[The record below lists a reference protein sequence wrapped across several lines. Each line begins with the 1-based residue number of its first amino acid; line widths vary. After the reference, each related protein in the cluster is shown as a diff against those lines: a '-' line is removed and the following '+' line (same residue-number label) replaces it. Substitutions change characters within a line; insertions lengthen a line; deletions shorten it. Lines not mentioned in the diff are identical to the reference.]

1 MKYTYLLLIFLLSQ
15 CAAVNIVPLAIEE
28 SNKNKNI
35 SLIEKYI
42 EDPYQVDGKWFYPR
56 DYKSYEEVG
65 IAEIEINLNNGD
77 MTTNKEFFHNEAFSG
92 SHRSLPLP
100 SILEVTN
107 LENGKTTKVR
117 VNNRGAYSS
126 THIINLSSVVFKELD
141 LNSGGGLVKI
151 ELINTNESFILSET
165 RTFEEEKRVVEAPIS
180 DVIVIDEEISN
191 SEMVTNLSEIQTI
204 EKRQYN
210 EIYINIAAFSFFEN
224 AKIVLDELS
233 NFKAKVYN
241 MTTNGGTQI
250 YRVLIGPYED
260 VNKLINDLKDDT
272 FKKYED
278 LSIFL
283 I

>member
-1 MKYTYLLLIFLLSQ
+1 MKYIYLLLIFLLSQ
-15 CAAVNIVPLAIEE
+15 CAAVNIVPLAIED

-56 DYKSYEEVG
+56 DYKSFIEVG
-65 IAEIEINLNNGD
+65 IAEIEIELNNGD
-77 MTTNKEFFHNEAFSG
+77 LTTNKEFFHNEALSG

-107 LENGKTTKVR
+107 LENGRKTKVR

-126 THIINLSSVVFKELD
+126 THIISLSTGVFKELN

-165 RTFEEEKRVVEAPIS
+165 QTFEEEKRVVEAPIS
-180 DVIVIDEEISN
+180 DVVVIDAGIPN
-191 SEMVTNLSEIQTI
+191 SEIVTNVSDIQTI

-210 EIYINIAAFSFFEN
+210 EIYLNIATFSFLEN
-224 AKIVLDELS
+224 AKIVLDGLS

-241 MTTNGGTQI
+241 MTTNEGAQI
-250 YRVLIGPYED
+250 FRVLIGPYED

>member
-1 MKYTYLLLIFLLSQ
+1 MRYNYLLLILLLSQ
-15 CAAVNIVPLAIEE
+15 CTALDIVPLAIEE
-28 SNKNKNI
+28 INKNKNI
-35 SLIEKYI
+35 TLIEKYI

-56 DYKSYEEVG
+56 DHKSYVEVG
-65 IAEIEINLNNGD
+65 IAEIEIDLNNGD
-77 MTTNKEFFHNEAFSG
+77 LTTNKEFFHNDVFSG

-107 LENGKTTKVR
+107 LENGKTAKVR

-126 THIINLSSVVFKELD
+126 THIINLSSGVFKELN

-165 RTFEEEKRVVEAPIS
+165 RTFEEEKKVLDAPIS
-180 DVIVIDEEISN
+180 DVFVIDDEVSN
-191 SEMVTNLSEIQTI
+191 SEIITNVSDQKTI

-210 EIYINIAAFSFFEN
+210 EIYLNIAAFSFFEN
-224 AKIVLDELS
+224 AKIVSDELS

-250 YRVLIGPYED
+250 FRVLIGPYED

>member
-1 MKYTYLLLIFLLSQ
+1 MKYIYLLLILLLSQ
-15 CAAVNIVPLAIEE
+15 CAAVNIVPLAIEDN
-28 SNKNKNI
+28 NKNKNI

-42 EDPYQVDGKWFYPR
+42 EEPYQVDGKWFYPR
-56 DYKSYEEVG
+56 DYKSFIEVG
-65 IAEIEINLNNGD
+65 IAEIEIELNNGD
-77 MTTNKEFFHNEAFSG
+77 LTTNKEFFHNDVNSG

-100 SILEVTN
+100 SILLVTN
-107 LENGKTTKVR
+107 LENGRTTKVR

-126 THIINLSSVVFKELD
+126 THIINLSSGVFKELN

-165 RTFEEEKRVVEAPIS
+165 QTFEEEKKVVEAPIS
-180 DVIVIDEEISN
+180 DVVVIDAEIPN
-191 SEMVTNLSEIQTI
+191 TEIVTNVSDIQTI

-210 EIYINIAAFSFFEN
+210 EIYLNIATFSFLEN

-241 MTTNGGTQI
+241 MTTSGGTQI
-250 YRVLIGPYED
+250 FRVLIGPYED

>member
-1 MKYTYLLLIFLLSQ
+1 MKYICLLLILLLSQ
-15 CAAVNIVPLAIEE
+15 CAAVNIVPLAIEDN
-28 SNKNKNI
+28 NKNKNI

-42 EDPYQVDGKWFYPR
+42 EEPYQVDGKWFYPR
-56 DYKSYEEVG
+56 DYKSFIELG
-65 IAEIEINLNNGD
+65 IAEIEIELNNGD
-77 MTTNKEFFHNEAFSG
+77 LTTNKEFFHNEALSG

-107 LENGKTTKVR
+107 LENGRKTKVR

-126 THIINLSSVVFKELD
+126 THIISLSSGVFKELN

-165 RTFEEEKRVVEAPIS
+165 QTFEEEKRVVEAPIS
-180 DVIVIDEEISN
+180 DVVVIDDEISN
-191 SEMVTNLSEIQTI
+191 LEIVTNVSEIQTI
-204 EKRQYN
+204 EKRQYK
-210 EIYINIAAFSFFEN
+210 EIYLNIATFSFFEN
-224 AKIVLDELS
+224 AKIVLDEFS

-241 MTTNGGTQI
+241 MTTNEGTQI
-250 YRVLIGPYED
+250 FRVLIGPYED

>member
-1 MKYTYLLLIFLLSQ
+1 MKYTYLSLIFLLSQ
-15 CAAVNIVPLAIEE
+15 CAAINIVPLAIEE

-56 DYKSYEEVG
+56 DYKSYIEVG
-65 IAEIEINLNNGD
+65 IAELEIELNNGD
-77 MTTNKEFFHNEAFSG
+77 LTTNNEFFHNEAFSG

-107 LENGKTTKVR
+107 LENGRTAKVR

-126 THIINLSSVVFKELD
+126 THIISLSSGVFKELN

-165 RTFEEEKRVVEAPIS
+165 RTFDEEKKVVEAPIS
-180 DVIVIDEEISN
+180 DVVVIDSEIS
-191 SEMVTNLSEIQTI
+191 SSKIVTNVSDIQTA
-204 EKRQYN
+204 EKRKYN
-210 EIYINIAAFSFFEN
+210 EIYLNIATFSFFEN

-233 NFKAKVYN
+233 NFKAKIYN
-241 MTTNGGTQI
+241 MTTNEGTQI
-250 YRVLIGPYED
+250 FRVLVGPYED
-260 VNKLINDLKDDT
+260 INKLINDLKDDT

>member
-1 MKYTYLLLIFLLSQ
+1 MKYIILLLTFLLSQ
-15 CAAVNIVPLAIEE
+15 CAAVDIVPLAIEDN
-28 SNKNKNI
+28 NKKRNI

-42 EDPYQVDGKWFYPR
+42 EDPYQVNGKWFYPK
-56 DYKSYEEVG
+56 DYKSYVEVG
-65 IAEIEINLNNGD
+65 IAQIEIDLNNGD
-77 MTTNKEFFHNEAFSG
+77 LTTNKEFFHNEVFSG

-107 LENGKTTKVR
+107 LENGRTAKVR

-126 THIINLSSVVFKELD
+126 THIISLSLGVFKELD
-141 LNSGGGLVKI
+141 LNNDGGLVRV

-165 RTFEEEKRVVEAPIS
+165 KTFEEEKRVVEAPIS
-180 DVIVIDEEISN
+180 DVVVIDEEISDAEIFTDQSRIKV
-191 SEMVTNLSEIQTI
+191 SE
-204 EKRQYN
+204 KKQYK
-210 EIYINIAAFSFFEN
+210 EIYLNIATFSFSEN

-233 NFKAKVYN
+233 NFKSKVYKITGN
-241 MTTNGGTQI
+241 EGTHLFK
-250 YRVLIGPYED
+250 VLVGPYDD

>member
-1 MKYTYLLLIFLLSQ
+1 MKYIYLFLILLLSQ
-15 CAAVNIVPLAIEE
+15 CAAVNIVPLAIED
-28 SNKNKNI
+28 SNKNKNV

-56 DYKSYEEVG
+56 DYKSYVEVG
-65 IAEIEINLNNGD
+65 IAEIELDLNNGD
-77 MTTNKEFFHNEAFSG
+77 LTTNKEFFHNEAFSG

-107 LENGKTTKVR
+107 LENGRTTKVR

-126 THIINLSSVVFKELD
+126 THIINLSSGVFKDLN

-165 RTFEEEKRVVEAPIS
+165 QTFEEEKKVVEAPIS
-180 DVIVIDEEISN
+180 DVVVIDSEIPN
-191 SEMVTNLSEIQTI
+191 TEIVTNVSDIQTI
-204 EKRQYN
+204 QKRQYN
-210 EIYINIAAFSFFEN
+210 EIYLNVATFSFLEN

-241 MTTNGGTQI
+241 MTTSGGTQI
-250 YRVLIGPYED
+250 FRVLIGPYED

>member
-1 MKYTYLLLIFLLSQ
+1 MKYIYLLLILLLSQ
-15 CAAVNIVPLAIEE
+15 CAAVNIIPLAIED

-42 EDPYQVDGKWFYPR
+42 EEPYQVDGKWFYPR
-56 DYKSYEEVG
+56 DYKSYTEVG
-65 IAEIEINLNNGD
+65 IAEIEIELNNGD
-77 MTTNKEFFHNEAFSG
+77 LTTNKEFFHNDAHSG

-107 LENGKTTKVR
+107 LENGRTTKVR

-126 THIINLSSVVFKELD
+126 THIINLSSGVFKELN

-165 RTFEEEKRVVEAPIS
+165 QTFEEEKKVVEAPIS
-180 DVIVIDEEISN
+180 DVVVIDAEIPN
-191 SEMVTNLSEIQTI
+191 SEIVTNVSDIQTI

-210 EIYINIAAFSFFEN
+210 EIYLNIATFSFLEN

-250 YRVLIGPYED
+250 FRVLIGPYED

>member
-1 MKYTYLLLIFLLSQ
+1 MKYICLFLILLLSQ
-15 CAAVNIVPLAIEE
+15 CAAVNIVPLAIED
-28 SNKNKNI
+28 SNKNKNV

-56 DYKSYEEVG
+56 DYKSYVEVG
-65 IAEIEINLNNGD
+65 IAEIELDLNNGD
-77 MTTNKEFFHNEAFSG
+77 LTTNKEFFHNEAFSG

-107 LENGKTTKVR
+107 LENGRTTKVR

-126 THIINLSSVVFKELD
+126 THIINLSSGVFKDLK

-151 ELINTNESFILSET
+151 ELINTNESFILSKT
-165 RTFEEEKRVVEAPIS
+165 RTFEEEKKVVEAPIS
-180 DVIVIDEEISN
+180 DVVVIDSEIPN
-191 SEMVTNLSEIQTI
+191 TEIVTNVSDIQTI

-210 EIYINIAAFSFFEN
+210 EIYLNVATFSFLEN

-241 MTTNGGTQI
+241 MTTSGGTQI
-250 YRVLIGPYED
+250 FRVLIGPYED

>member
-1 MKYTYLLLIFLLSQ
+1 MKYICLLLILLLSQ
-15 CAAVNIVPLAIEE
+15 CAAVNIVPLAIEDN
-28 SNKNKNI
+28 NKNKNI

-42 EDPYQVDGKWFYPR
+42 EEPYQVDGKWFYPR
-56 DYKSYEEVG
+56 DYKSFIEVG
-65 IAEIEINLNNGD
+65 IAEIEIELNNGD
-77 MTTNKEFFHNEAFSG
+77 LTTNKEFFHNEALSG

-107 LENGKTTKVR
+107 LENGRKTKVR

-126 THIINLSSVVFKELD
+126 THIISLSTGVFKELN

-165 RTFEEEKRVVEAPIS
+165 QTFEEEKRVVEAPIS
-180 DVIVIDEEISN
+180 DVMVIDNELPN
-191 SEMVTNLSEIQTI
+191 SEIVTNVSDIKTL

-210 EIYINIAAFSFFEN
+210 KIYLNIASFSFLEN
-224 AKIVLDELS
+224 AKIVLDGLS

-241 MTTNGGTQI
+241 MTTNEGAQI
-250 YRVLIGPYED
+250 FRVLIGPYED

>member
-1 MKYTYLLLIFLLSQ
+1 MKYIYLLLILLLSQ

-56 DYKSYEEVG
+56 DYKSYVEVG
-65 IAEIEINLNNGD
+65 IAEIELDLNNGD
-77 MTTNKEFFHNEAFSG
+77 LTTNKEFFHNEAFSG

-107 LENGKTTKVR
+107 LENGRTTKVR

-126 THIINLSSVVFKELD
+126 THIINLSSGVFKELN

-151 ELINTNESFILSET
+151 ELINTNESFILSKT
-165 RTFEEEKRVVEAPIS
+165 RTFEEEKKVVDAPIS
-180 DVIVIDEEISN
+180 DVMVIDDEISN
-191 SEMVTNLSEIQTI
+191 SEIVINVSDTQTI

-210 EIYINIAAFSFFEN
+210 EIYLNIATFSFLEN

-241 MTTNGGTQI
+241 MATNGGTQI
-250 YRVLIGPYED
+250 FRVLIGPYD
-260 VNKLINDLKDDT
+260 DLNKLINDLKDDT

>member
-1 MKYTYLLLIFLLSQ
+1 MKYVYLLLILLLSQ
-15 CAAVNIVPLAIEE
+15 CAAVNIVPLAIED

-56 DYKSYEEVG
+56 DYKSFLEVG
-65 IAEIEINLNNGD
+65 IAEIEIELNNGD
-77 MTTNKEFFHNEAFSG
+77 LTTNKEFFHNEVLSG

-107 LENGKTTKVR
+107 LENSRKTKVR

-126 THIINLSSVVFKELD
+126 THIISLSTGVFKELN

-165 RTFEEEKRVVEAPIS
+165 QTFEEEKRVVEAPIS
-180 DVIVIDEEISN
+180 DVVVIDAGIPN
-191 SEMVTNLSEIQTI
+191 SEIVTNVSDIQTI

-210 EIYINIAAFSFFEN
+210 EIYLNIATFSFLEN
-224 AKIVLDELS
+224 AKIVLDGLS

-241 MTTNGGTQI
+241 MTTNEGAQI
-250 YRVLIGPYED
+250 FRVLVGPYKD

>member
-1 MKYTYLLLIFLLSQ
+1 MKYIYLLLILLLSQ
-15 CAAVNIVPLAIEE
+15 CAAVNIVPLAIED
-28 SNKNKNI
+28 SNKNKNV

-56 DYKSYEEVG
+56 DYKSYVEVG
-65 IAEIEINLNNGD
+65 IAEIELDLNNGD
-77 MTTNKEFFHNEAFSG
+77 LTTNKEFFHNEAFSG

-107 LENGKTTKVR
+107 LENGRTTKVR

-126 THIINLSSVVFKELD
+126 THIINLSSAVFKELK
-141 LNSGGGLVKI
+141 LNSEGGLVKI
-151 ELINTNESFILSET
+151 ELINTNESFTLSET
-165 RTFEEEKRVVEAPIS
+165 QTFEEEKKVVEAPIS
-180 DVIVIDEEISN
+180 DVVVIDAEIPN
-191 SEMVTNLSEIQTI
+191 TEIVTNVSDIQTI

-210 EIYINIAAFSFFEN
+210 EIYLNVATFSFLEN

-241 MTTNGGTQI
+241 TTTSGSTQI
-250 YRVLIGPYED
+250 FRVLIGPYED

>member
-1 MKYTYLLLIFLLSQ
+1 MKYIYLLLILLLSQ
-15 CAAVNIVPLAIEE
+15 CAAVNIVPLAIEDT
-28 SNKNKNI
+28 NKNKNI

-65 IAEIEINLNNGD
+65 IAEIEIELNNGD
-77 MTTNKEFFHNEAFSG
+77 LTTNKEFYHNEAFSG

-107 LENGKTTKVR
+107 LENGRTTKVR
-117 VNNRGAYSS
+117 INNRGAYSS
-126 THIINLSSVVFKELD
+126 THIINLSSGVFKELK
-141 LNSGGGLVKI
+141 LNSEGGLVKI

-165 RTFEEEKRVVEAPIS
+165 QTFEEEKKVVEAPIS
-180 DVIVIDEEISN
+180 DVVVIDAEIPN
-191 SEMVTNLSEIQTI
+191 TEIVTNVSDIQTI

-210 EIYINIAAFSFFEN
+210 EIYLNVATFSFLEN

-241 MTTNGGTQI
+241 MTTSGGAQI
-250 YRVLIGPYED
+250 FRVLIGPYED

>member
-1 MKYTYLLLIFLLSQ
+1 MKYTYLFLIFLLSQ
-15 CAAVNIVPLAIEE
+15 CAAINIVPLAIEE

-56 DYKSYEEVG
+56 DYKTYIEVG
-65 IAEIEINLNNGD
+65 IAELEIELNNGD
-77 MTTNKEFFHNEAFSG
+77 LTTNNEFFHNEAFSG

-107 LENGKTTKVR
+107 LENGRTAKVR

-126 THIINLSSVVFKELD
+126 THIINLSSGVFKELN

-165 RTFEEEKRVVEAPIS
+165 RTFEEEKKIVEAPIS
-180 DVIVIDEEISN
+180 DVVVIDSEISN
-191 SEMVTNLSEIQTI
+191 STIVTNVSDIQTA
-204 EKRQYN
+204 EKRKYN
-210 EIYINIAAFSFFEN
+210 EIYLNIATFSFFEN

-233 NFKAKVYN
+233 NFKAKIYN
-241 MTTNGGTQI
+241 MPTNEGTQI
-250 YRVLIGPYED
+250 FRVLVGPYED
-260 VNKLINDLKDDT
+260 INKLINDLKDDT

>member
-1 MKYTYLLLIFLLSQ
+1 MKYIYLLLILLLSQ
-15 CAAVNIVPLAIEE
+15 CAAFNIVPLAIED
-28 SNKNKNI
+28 SNKKKNI

-56 DYKSYEEVG
+56 DYKSYIEVG
-65 IAEIEINLNNGD
+65 IAEIEIDLNNGD
-77 MTTNKEFFHNEAFSG
+77 LTTNKEFFHNEAFSG
-92 SHRSLPLP
+92 SHRLLPLP

-107 LENGKTTKVR
+107 LENGRTAKVR

-126 THIINLSSVVFKELD
+126 THIIKLSSGVFKELN

-165 RTFEEEKRVVEAPIS
+165 KTFDEEKKVIEAPIS
-180 DVIVIDEEISN
+180 DVVVIDEEISN
-191 SEMVTNLSEIQTI
+191 SEIVTNMSDLQFI

-210 EIYINIAAFSFFEN
+210 EIYLNIATFSFVEN
-224 AKIVLDELS
+224 ARIVSDDLS

-241 MTTNGGTQI
+241 MTTNGGIQI
-250 YRVLIGPYED
+250 FRVLIGPYD
-260 VNKLINDLKDDT
+260 NVNKLINDLKDDT
-272 FKKYED
+272 LKKYED

>member
-1 MKYTYLLLIFLLSQ
+1 MKYIYLLLILLLSQ
-15 CAAVNIVPLAIEE
+15 CAAVNIVPLAIED

-42 EDPYQVDGKWFYPR
+42 EEPYQVDGKWFYPR
-56 DYKSYEEVG
+56 DYKSFIEVG
-65 IAEIEINLNNGD
+65 IAEIEIELNNGD
-77 MTTNKEFFHNEAFSG
+77 LTTNKEFFHNEAFSG

-107 LENGKTTKVR
+107 LENGRTTKVR

-126 THIINLSSVVFKELD
+126 THIINLSSGVFKELN

-165 RTFEEEKRVVEAPIS
+165 QTFEEEKKVVEAPIS
-180 DVIVIDEEISN
+180 DVVVIDAEIPN
-191 SEMVTNLSEIQTI
+191 TEIVTNVSDIKTI

-210 EIYINIAAFSFFEN
+210 EIYLNIATFSFLEN

-250 YRVLIGPYED
+250 FRVLIGPYED

>member
-1 MKYTYLLLIFLLSQ
+1 MKYICLFLILLLSQ
-15 CAAVNIVPLAIEE
+15 CAVVNIVPLAIED
-28 SNKNKNI
+28 SNKNKNV

-56 DYKSYEEVG
+56 DYKSYVEVG
-65 IAEIEINLNNGD
+65 IAEIELDLNNGD
-77 MTTNKEFFHNEAFSG
+77 LTTNKEFFHNEAFSG

-107 LENGKTTKVR
+107 LENGRTTKVR

-126 THIINLSSVVFKELD
+126 THIINLSSGVFKDLK

-151 ELINTNESFILSET
+151 ELINTNESFILSKT
-165 RTFEEEKRVVEAPIS
+165 RTFEEEKKVVEAPIS
-180 DVIVIDEEISN
+180 DVVVIDSEIPN
-191 SEMVTNLSEIQTI
+191 TEIVTNVSDIQTI

-210 EIYINIAAFSFFEN
+210 EIYLNVATFSFLEN
-224 AKIVLDELS
+224 ANIVLDELS

-241 MTTNGGTQI
+241 MTTSGGTQI
-250 YRVLIGPYED
+250 FRVLIGPYED

>member
-1 MKYTYLLLIFLLSQ
+1 MKYIILLFTLLLSQ
-15 CAAVNIVPLAIEE
+15 CAAVDIVPLAFEDN
-28 SNKNKNI
+28 NKKRNV

-42 EDPYQVDGKWFYPR
+42 EDPYQVNGKWFYPK
-56 DYKSYEEVG
+56 DYKSYVEVG
-65 IAEIEINLNNGD
+65 IAQIEIDLNNGD
-77 MTTNKEFFHNEAFSG
+77 LTTNKEFFHNEVFSG

-107 LENGKTTKVR
+107 LENGRTAKVR

-126 THIINLSSVVFKELD
+126 THIIRLSLGVFKELD
-141 LNSGGGLVKI
+141 LNNDGGLVRV

-165 RTFEEEKRVVEAPIS
+165 QTFEEEKRVVEAPIS
-180 DVIVIDEEISN
+180 DVVVIDEEISD
-191 SEMVTNLSEIQTI
+191 TEISTDQSRI
-204 EKRQYN
+204 KVAEKKQYK
-210 EIYINIAAFSFFEN
+210 EIYLNIATFSFSEN

-233 NFKAKVYN
+233 NFKSKVYKITGN
-241 MTTNGGTQI
+241 KGTHLFK
-250 YRVLIGPYED
+250 VLVGPYDD

>member
-1 MKYTYLLLIFLLSQ
+1 MKYTYLSLIFLLSQ
-15 CAAVNIVPLAIEE
+15 CAAINIVPLAIEE

-56 DYKSYEEVG
+56 DYKSYIEVG
-65 IAEIEINLNNGD
+65 IAELEIELNNGD
-77 MTTNKEFFHNEAFSG
+77 LTTNNEFFHNEAFSG

-107 LENGKTTKVR
+107 LENGRTAKVR

-126 THIINLSSVVFKELD
+126 THIISLSSGVFRELN

-165 RTFEEEKRVVEAPIS
+165 RTFDEEKKVVEAPIS
-180 DVIVIDEEISN
+180 DVVVIDSEIS
-191 SEMVTNLSEIQTI
+191 SSKIVTNVSDIQTA
-204 EKRQYN
+204 EKRKYN
-210 EIYINIAAFSFFEN
+210 EIYLNIATFSFFEN

-233 NFKAKVYN
+233 NFKAKIYN
-241 MTTNGGTQI
+241 MTTNEGTQI
-250 YRVLIGPYED
+250 FRVLVGPYED
-260 VNKLINDLKDDT
+260 INKLINDLKDDT